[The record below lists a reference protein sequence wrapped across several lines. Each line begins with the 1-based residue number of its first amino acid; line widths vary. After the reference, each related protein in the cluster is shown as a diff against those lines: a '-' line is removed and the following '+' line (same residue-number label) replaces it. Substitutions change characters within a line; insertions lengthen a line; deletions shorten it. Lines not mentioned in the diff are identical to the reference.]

1 MTISELVREYR
12 ATHNISQRQFADIAG
27 LSNGYV
33 SMIENNINP
42 ATGMPPKLSLNTLKK
57 VAKGLGI
64 TLTDLM
70 EEAEDIPV
78 SLANAFDDDSS
89 KITPFP
95 ALQGMTKEERRMVR
109 KYRTLDNFGTEA
121 VDAVLDAEY
130 RRMTKIAD
138 PEHEGWNTY
147 IPYFDLA
154 VSAGTGE
161 PWTAAAHATRLSV
174 PTERVPEKANYCVR
188 VNGDSMEP
196 AYRDGDIVFVQRIDD
211 GDLREGEIGIFSL
224 NGEGYIKRFGDHEL
238 ISLNPAYN
246 PIPIHEYDGFEAQGR
261 VLGKL

>member
-1 MTISELVREYR
+1 MKYYIKEARESAGY
-12 ATHNISQRQFADIAG
+12 SQKQLAEICGVAPSTF
-27 LSNGYV
+27 NGYETGAHDPKSDILIKIARALEV
-33 SMIENNINP
+33 SVDYLL
-42 ATGMPPKLSLNTLKK
+42 GNTAAQCGGK
-57 VAKGLGI
+57 VIG
-64 TLTDLM
+64 
-70 EEAEDIPV
+70 
-78 SLANAFDDDSS
+78 FD
-89 KITPFP
+89 TP
-95 ALQGMTKEERRMVR
+95 TSDERTMLRN
-109 KYRTLDNFGTEA
+109 YRTLDIFGKEA

-161 PWTAAAHATRLSV
+161 PWTNAAHATRLSV
-174 PTERVPEKANYCVR
+174 PTERVPEKASYCVR

-196 AYRDGDIVFVQRIDD
+196 AYKDGDIVFVQRIED

-224 NGEGYIKRFGDHEL
+224 NGEGYIKQLGDHKL
-238 ISLNPAYN
+238 ISLNPVYD
-246 PIPIHEYDGFEAQGR
+246 PIPVHEYDGFEAQGR